1 MSFKLQSTD
10 APTQNTALVRKITLM
25 RQHISLVHQHI
36 TVAPLDEG
44 LSTYGFMTSSPIHGK

>member
-25 RQHISLVHQHI
+25 RQHI